1 MKIFLLGV
9 IFLLA
14 GCSVKNYAINES
26 KIIILKSSQLKYAD
40 LGYIRNSG
48 DALRIELYEMGN
60 LVTSI
65 EIDNL
70 ICIDEGCMP
79 KSVFNAKYLNENYP
93 SDTLENVILGKEIYG
108 GKNLVRSAEG
118 FAQNIKDN
126 HVDIEYEVKRKEIRF
141 KDRRNNVLMKIS
153 SPSR

>member
-1 MKIFLLGV
+1 MKTVYLLMLFLLG
-9 IFLLA
+9 
-14 GCSVKNYAINES
+14 GCSVKEYEINES
-26 KIIILKSSQLKYAD
+26 KIIVLKSPKLKYAD

-48 DALRIELYEMGN
+48 DAVRIELYEMGN
-60 LVTSI
+60 LVKSI

-93 SDTLENVILGKEIYG
+93 SDTLENVILGKVIYG
-108 GKNLVRSAEG
+108 GKNLARSAEG
-118 FAQNIKDN
+118 FVQSIEDEY
-126 HVDIEYEVKRKEIRF
+126 VDIEYEVKGKEIRF
-141 KDRRNNVLMKIS
+141 KDKKNRVLMKIS